1 MKVLSK
7 SRFKTGL
14 SCPNKLYFNGDKSFK
29 NKEENDTFLATL
41 AEGGFQVE
49 ALARLSYPGGHFVDA
64 PYGAYEKAYKQTL
77 ELLNQDEVII
87 YEAAFLHDGLFV
99 MTDILVKKGNQVRL
113 IEVKAKSFDSTQ
125 TDIFIGTRGDI
136 RSSWRPYLFD
146 IAFQTYVT
154 KKCIPEL
161 HFEAFFLMAD
171 KSKVATIDG
180 LNQMFRLPDNGDIRK
195 DVEVKISA
203 EEAQKTSVLSEVNV
217 TEIVDAIIV
226 DEYQYSDDLC
236 FSKAVPLLKNSYQ
249 NHSYLNWPTNYSRCK
264 SCEFKIGSD
273 SKKAGFKSGFEFC
286 FSKQH
291 NWTETDF
298 TRPNVFEIWNFRGQ
312 KLLEENRMFLNQLEK
327 EDFKVIKEPDAMSS
341 TERRW
346 VQVQKRLEINPEP
359 YVEREGLKKE
369 MDKWVFPLHF
379 IDFETSAVALPFNK
393 GRHPYEQVAFQF
405 SHHMC
410 HGDGTIEHVSEY
422 INANPGD
429 FPNFKFVAALKK
441 SLDND
446 QGTIFRF
453 ATHENSILN
462 AIKDQLNSSDYADKG
477 ELIRFIKTITTPR
490 SKDTEHWTPKRPMVD
505 LRLIILDYY
514 YNPLTKGSNSIKAV
528 LPAILN
534 SCNFLKNKYSKP
546 ISEINL
552 TSINFDDQ
560 HLWIQIKDQKV
571 INPYKLLPP
580 IFNQFGKEELELF
593 ISGLSTISDGGA
605 ALTAYSKLQ
614 FVDMSK
620 KERDSIKKSLFK
632 YCELDT
638 LAMVMIYEHLK
649 TLI

>member
-14 SCPNKLYFNGDKSFK
+14 SCPNKLYFSGDKSFK
-29 NKEENDTFLATL
+29 NKEDNNTFLATL
-41 AEGGFQVE
+41 AEGGYQVE
-49 ALARLSYPGGHFVDA
+49 ALARLSYPDGHFVDA
-64 PYGAYEKAYKQTL
+64 PYGAYKSAYEQTL
-77 ELLNQDEVII
+77 ELLKQDEVVI

-99 MTDILVKKGNQVRL
+99 MTDILVKKGNKVRL
-113 IEVKAKSFDSTQ
+113 IEVKAKSFDSTKSN
-125 TDIFIGTRGDI
+125 TFIGTRGNI
-136 RSSWRPYLFD
+136 RSNWKPYLFD
-146 IAFQTYVT
+146 IAFQSYVA
-154 KKCIPEL
+154 KRCVSEF
-161 HFEAFFLMAD
+161 HFEAYFLMAD
-171 KSKVATIDG
+171 TSKVATIEG
-180 LNQMFRLPDNGDIRK
+180 LNQMFRLPADGDIRK
-195 DVEVKISA
+195 DVQVLISPK
-203 EEAQKTSVLSEVNV
+203 EAQKTSVLSEINV
-217 TEIVDAIIV
+217 TEIVDLIINDTYKYSEKLSFSQAI
-226 DEYQYSDDLC
+226 
-236 FSKAVPLLKNSYQ
+236 PLLKHSYQ
-249 NHSYLNWPTNYSRCK
+249 NNSYLNWPTNYSRCK
-264 SCEFKIGSD
+264 SCEFKIDSD

-312 KLLEENRMFLNQLEK
+312 KLLEENRLFLNELKK
-327 EDFKVIKEPDAMSS
+327 EDFKVIEEPDAMSS
-341 TERRW
+341 RERRW

-410 HGDGTIEHVSEY
+410 HADGTIEHVSEY
-422 INANPGD
+422 INANPGE

-462 AIKDQLNSSDYADKG
+462 AIKDQLIFSDYSEKG

-490 SKDTEHWTPKRPMVD
+490 LKDTDHWIPKRPMVD

-514 YNPLTKGSNSIKAV
+514 YNPLTRGSNSIKAV

-534 SCNFLKNKYSKP
+534 SCNFLKDKYSKP

-580 IFNQFGKEELELF
+580 IFNQFGKEELEHF
-593 ISGLSTISDGGA
+593 ISGLDTISDGGA

-614 FVDMSK
+614 FVDMSE